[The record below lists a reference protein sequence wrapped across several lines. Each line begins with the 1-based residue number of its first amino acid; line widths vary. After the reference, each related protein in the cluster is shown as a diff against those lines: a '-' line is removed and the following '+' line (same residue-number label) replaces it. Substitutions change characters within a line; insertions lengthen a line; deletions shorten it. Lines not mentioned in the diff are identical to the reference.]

1 MANAPESD
9 DASFTWDSFAVTVN
23 KDLADTFGNFV
34 NRTLTFA
41 QRHFDGV
48 VPEAGEPGDAERE
61 LEATLTRELAT
72 YTDLLARMEF
82 RKAMQTLRSIWSA
95 GNVYLDRK
103 APWATIRE
111 DREATAV
118 TLRTAIN
125 LIALY
130 ARLSAPVIPATADLL
145 LDRLGV
151 AEDARGWPSEID
163 LTAIPAGAPLAVP
176 GVLFRKVTDE
186 DTAVW
191 KARFGG
197 GVEQAA

>member
-1 MANAPESD
+1 
-9 DASFTWDSFAVTVN
+9 
-23 KDLADTFGNFV
+23 
-34 NRTLTFA
+34 
-41 QRHFDGV
+41 
-48 VPEAGEPGDAERE
+48 
-61 LEATLTRELAT
+61 
-72 YTDLLARMEF
+72 MEF